1 MYRQRTP
8 SHSLIKKE
16 ILTECTAG
24 GQNVHGAGNGV
35 GYGDR
40 MRLPGGWDT
49 ALPATTGST
58 YPASGMTRGGGR
70 PSSILS
76 ALRIASSRDR
86 AGVIPILSTSSGRRE
101 ETRITLHAFVLES
114 VACAVCP

>member
-1 MYRQRTP
+1 MYPQMTH
-8 SHSLIKKE
+8 SHRLMRKE
-16 ILTECTAG
+16 ILPEVTAG

-86 AGVIPILSTSSGRRE
+86 AGGIPILSQSSGRRE
-101 ETRITLHAFVLES
+101 ETRITLHAFVLAS
-114 VACAVCP
+114 VAFAV

>member
-1 MYRQRTP
+1 MYPQMTH
-8 SHSLIKKE
+8 SHRLMRKE
-16 ILTECTAG
+16 ILPEVTAG

-35 GYGDR
+35 VYGDR
-40 MRLPGGWDT
+40 MRLPGGGGT
-49 ALPATTGST
+49 ALPDTSGST

-76 ALRIASSRDR
+76 ALRIASSRER

-101 ETRITLHAFVLES
+101 ETRITLPAFALES
-114 VACAVCP
+114 GACAVS